1 MCLVS
6 VDNPFASE
14 GLWTHLADKSVASF
28 GASGTPHRVIGGGT
42 THTLHLHAPH
52 AHSTASHL
60 FHCEMC
66 PVRNSQSTSAPPHYA
81 RLRHDDWRITQ
92 PSGDLSDLTRQS
104 SHTLRFICSLAV
116 REYRRTDT
124 LLRPMIGE
132 RTLRSI
138 PFRSNSGSLLG
149 SIELIRDP
157 PFPLHYITLHAHSLF
172 ARLRLQVYCKAY
184 AFIVYQCE
192 KAV

>member
-28 GASGTPHRVIGGGT
+28 GASGKPHRVIGGGT

-60 FHCEMC
+60 LHCQKC
-66 PVRNSQSTSAPPHYA
+66 PARNAQSTSAPPHSA

-92 PSGDLSDLTRQS
+92 PSGDLSDLIRQS
-104 SHTLRFICSLAV
+104 SHTLRFICFLHVISF
-116 REYRRTDT
+116 
-124 LLRPMIGE
+124 RPPYIIIGE
-132 RTLRSI
+132 QCFTPFAFLLLVRTNAPLLSASVRAA
-138 PFRSNSGSLLG
+138 SL
-149 SIELIRDP
+149 SS
-157 PFPLHYITLHAHSLF
+157 SLP
-172 ARLRLQVYCKAY
+172 
-184 AFIVYQCE
+184 
-192 KAV
+192 

>member
-28 GASGTPHRVIGGGT
+28 GASGKPHRVIGGGT

-60 FHCEMC
+60 LHCEKC
-66 PVRNSQSTSAPPHYA
+66 PVRNAQSTSAPPHSA

-92 PSGDLSDLTRQS
+92 PSGDLSDLIRQS
-104 SHTLRFICSLAV
+104 SHTLRFFYSLHVISFRPAFSHIFDVSPYYIIGEQCFAPFAFLVVVRTNAPLLSASVRAASLLCSL
-116 REYRRTDT
+116 
-124 LLRPMIGE
+124 P
-132 RTLRSI
+132 
-138 PFRSNSGSLLG
+138 
-149 SIELIRDP
+149 
-157 PFPLHYITLHAHSLF
+157 
-172 ARLRLQVYCKAY
+172 
-184 AFIVYQCE
+184 
-192 KAV
+192 